1 MGKRLCQRVSH
12 GKVVDKFL
20 HHLMFSSLQPVSKT
34 LIDSF
39 IGGLFFKKLLYNLL
53 GFSIVRVYKLW
64 RPVLFSHRAQ

>member
-12 GKVVDKFL
+12 GEVNDKFL

-39 IGGLFFKKLLYNLL
+39 IGGLFFKKTPIKSFRVLY
-53 GFSIVRVYKLW
+53 
-64 RPVLFSHRAQ
+64 RAGL